1 MASATLYV
9 SAMEACTEKCSISY
23 YCFVLLLLFFCC
35 LFFFFVLFFFFL
47 FFFTKALYFTSSVF
61 WAKIRLRKKYDNFRA
76 TLYERYS
83 ALELYRCI
91 TGTTL

>member
-9 SAMEACTEKCSISY
+9 SAMEACIEKCSISY
-23 YCFVLLLLFFCC
+23 YCFVLFFCFFVFLFLFLFF
-35 LFFFFVLFFFFL
+35 V

-61 WAKIRLRKKYDNFRA
+61 CAKIRLRKKYDNFRA